1 MKTKF
6 RLFIMAV
13 GFLIASIDPATDKAD
28 TWLLWTIVL
37 KAIGIGMCYFGAT
50 YKNKEKYETE
60 QA

>member
-1 MKTKF
+1 
-6 RLFIMAV
+6 MAV